1 MFCHLIKKVAIPDG
15 DEKPRTQPWGSSSLG
30 FFPLIRGC
38 IYFKIRSAGGREKNR
53 PWACLRGGKIDPKQ
67 VKNHEIRCFSR
78 YFKHKS
84 MVFRHCQSFICML
97 THIYAIKSV
106 KSGQRGNKIGKKQT
120 LVDPGWGKKQA
131 DLKYIHPCPDARNP
145 ASLARIKRCTS

>member
-53 PWACLRGGKIDPKQ
+53 PWACLGKKIGQKQ
-67 VKNHEIRCFSR
+67 VKKREIRCFSR
-78 YFKHKS
+78 YFRHKS

-97 THIYAIKSV
+97 THFKAIKSV
-106 KSGQRGNKIGKKQT
+106 KSALRGNKIGKKI
-120 LVDPGWGKKQA
+120 DPGRSRLGK
-131 DLKYIHPCPDARNP
+131 
-145 ASLARIKRCTS
+145 RIGRLEAYT